1 MKLKVDSKPG
11 LVLVLIIAVV
21 LGVLFGVML
30 INNRKAAADK
40 NFIDSQ
46 KTLLEVKAQEANN
59 ELNEYVNTPSNVITD
74 EVVSNEV
81 ISNEVVSRT
90 TSGL

>member
-21 LGVLFGVML
+21 LGVLFGVFL

-59 ELNEYVNTPSNVITD
+59 EINEYVNTPSNVVTD
-74 EVVSNEV
+74 EV
-81 ISNEVVSRT
+81 ISNEVVS
-90 TSGL
+90 SGVLSNEV

>member
-81 ISNEVVSRT
+81 VS
-90 TSGL
+90 SGVLSDDV

>member
-11 LVLVLIIAVV
+11 LVLVIIIAVV

-59 ELNEYVNTPSNVITD
+59 EINEYVNTPSNVITD
-74 EVVSNEV
+74 KA
-81 ISNEVVSRT
+81 ISNEVVS
-90 TSGL
+90 SGVLSDDV

>member
-11 LVLVLIIAVV
+11 LVLVIIIAVV

-59 ELNEYVNTPSNVITD
+59 EINEYVNTPSNVITD
-74 EVVSNEV
+74 KA
-81 ISNEVVSRT
+81 ISNEVVS
-90 TSGL
+90 S

>member
-1 MKLKVDSKPG
+1 MKLHE
-11 LVLVLIIAVV
+11 LL
-21 LGVLFGVML
+21 LFGVML

-59 ELNEYVNTPSNVITD
+59 EINEYVNTPSNVITD

-81 ISNEVVSRT
+81 VS
-90 TSGL
+90 SGVLSDDV

>member
-74 EVVSNEV
+74 EV
-81 ISNEVVSRT
+81 ISNEVVS
-90 TSGL
+90 SDVL

>member
-11 LVLVLIIAVV
+11 LVLVIINAVV

-46 KTLLEVKAQEANN
+46 KTLLEVKSQEANN
-59 ELNEYVNTPSNVITD
+59 EINEYVNTPSNVITD
-74 EVVSNEV
+74 KA
-81 ISNEVVSRT
+81 ISNEVVS
-90 TSGL
+90 SGVLSDDV

>member
-11 LVLVLIIAVV
+11 LVLVIIIAVV

-40 NFIDSQ
+40 NYIDSQ

-59 ELNEYVNTPSNVITD
+59 EINEYVNTPSNVITD
-74 EVVSNEV
+74 KA
-81 ISNEVVSRT
+81 ISNEVVS
-90 TSGL
+90 SGVLSDEV

>member
-11 LVLVLIIAVV
+11 LVLVIIIAVV

-59 ELNEYVNTPSNVITD
+59 EINEYVNTPSNVITD
-74 EVVSNEV
+74 EA
-81 ISNEVVSRT
+81 ISNEVVS
-90 TSGL
+90 SGVLSDDV

>member
-11 LVLVLIIAVV
+11 LVLVIIIAVV

-30 INNRKAAADK
+30 INNRKAATDK

-46 KTLLEVKAQEANN
+46 KTLLEVKSQEANN
-59 ELNEYVNTPSNVITD
+59 EINEYVNTPSNVITD
-74 EVVSNEV
+74 KA
-81 ISNEVVSRT
+81 ISNEVVS
-90 TSGL
+90 SGVLSDEV

>member
-11 LVLVLIIAVV
+11 LVLVIIIAVV

-59 ELNEYVNTPSNVITD
+59 EINEYVNTPSNVITD

-81 ISNEVVSRT
+81 VS
-90 TSGL
+90 SGVLSDDV

>member
-81 ISNEVVSRT
+81 ISNEVVS
-90 TSGL
+90 SDVL